1 MIVAVAVGQQGIN
14 TLLVASQVVL
24 SMALPFITL
33 PLIWLTSCKSIMSVR
48 KPRQRPRSITN
59 VHVSEA
65 NLMDATEPDL
75 ENTDD
80 ERVDFSN
87 SKLTSAVGLI
97 IWLVIVVANVYV
109 LVNLGNGGG
118 S

>member
-1 MIVAVAVGQQGIN
+1 MIIAVVMGREGIN

-33 PLIWLTSCKSIMSVR
+33 PLILLTSNKRIMSVR
-48 KPRQRPRSITN
+48 KPCRGSRPGTTMCS
-59 VHVSEA
+59 SEA
-65 NLMDATEPDL
+65 ILVGATGPDL
-75 ENTDD
+75 ADAND
-80 ERVDFSN
+80 EWVDFSN

-109 LVNLGNGGG
+109 LVKLGNP
-118 S
+118 